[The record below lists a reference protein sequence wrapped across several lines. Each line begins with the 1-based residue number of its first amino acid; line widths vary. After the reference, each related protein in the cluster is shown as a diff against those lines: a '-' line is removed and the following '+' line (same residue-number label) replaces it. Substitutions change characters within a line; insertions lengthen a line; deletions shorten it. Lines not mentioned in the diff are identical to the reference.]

1 MWCAGCSAVRSP
13 VCPPEALECTRPL
26 MNMNEA
32 CGLIVKPRHVP
43 SQCLRPLAHQ
53 SALSHSVTHDNQE
66 RDYGDQINY
75 GLIQNTTAL
84 TTVNPG
90 PPWHRPRLITLISL
104 EHRLSIEDLT
114 CPSLVYWYCLSF
126 TMTATI
132 FLRKCHWAGLFSI
145 SFFLKT
151 LLMSPFPL
159 RDFMYETRVIRLHV
173 LCPAQALLL
182 LSRIHLY
189 KLRGPSPSDKEIY
202 LCILYTRRADRATL

>member
-75 GLIQNTTAL
+75 GVIQNTTAL

-104 EHRLSIEDLT
+104 EHRLR
-114 CPSLVYWYCLSF
+114 CPPLLCFSQEGGPDLSF
-126 TMTATI
+126 SGLLILPFIYDDRHNISQEMSLSWFI
-132 FLRKCHWAGLFSI
+132 LNFL
-145 SFFLKT
+145 
-151 LLMSPFPL
+151 FP
-159 RDFMYETRVIRLHV
+159 
-173 LCPAQALLL
+173 
-182 LSRIHLY
+182 
-189 KLRGPSPSDKEIY
+189 
-202 LCILYTRRADRATL
+202 